1 MKRTLSILA
10 TLLVFMFSAH
20 RLQAQE
26 YKMAIGVRLSSAQA
40 TVNNSVSFRY
50 FLSEGRAL
58 EAMAS
63 FDPGAIGLL
72 YEVYHPLGNA
82 PGFQWFFGGGGYA
95 AFKGH
100 NVLGAQGVVGL
111 DYKFQQIPLN
121 LSLDWKPE
129 LNLVDNVNF
138 EAAAVGLAVRF
149 TFH

>member
-1 MKRTLSILA
+1 MKRTLAS
-10 TLLVFMFSAH
+10 LVTVLVIMFTAQH
-20 RLQAQE
+20 VHAQE
-26 YKMAIGVRLSSAQA
+26 YKMALGVRLSSAQA

-50 FLSEGRAL
+50 FMSQDRAL

-72 YEVYHPLGNA
+72 YEVYKPLGTA
-82 PGFQWFFGGGGYA
+82 PGFQWFFGGGAYA

-100 NVLGAQGVVGL
+100 DVLGAQGIIGL

-138 EAAAVGLAVRF
+138 EAASVGLAVRF